1 MTPANPKHAKT
12 RSFPRE
18 YVEDFF
24 GPRTTQMSQIVCRSR
39 MALLGQTPRA
49 WIGLHG

>member
-1 MTPANPKHAKT
+1 MRGRRLEKPEAWPITPAHPKRAKA

-24 GPRTTQMSQIVCRSR
+24 GPRTTQMPQIV
-39 MALLGQTPRA
+39 LPQ
-49 WIGLHG
+49 